1 LSVAHSYDLG
11 KTWGE
16 PKVVTPL
23 HVNCPRIQRMSDGK
37 LLLLVDVPRGGN
49 QFVATWDLYLWD
61 STDGGETWTNQRKLD
76 PEKVGGG
83 GCIVPS
89 RIAELDDG
97 SWLLAAAYFAE
108 PKHGGR
114 YVEILDYY
122 RSNDRGTTWEFIGQP
137 YHYPPHC
144 LSEPSPIRL
153 PDGRLVVYARE
164 SRADGL
170 PGAKGFSDDG
180 GKTWT
185 YQELAHP
192 ITGRTCAGL
201 LKDGRIMNTFRSG
214 VGRAAL
220 RAWIGDA
227 EDNTTS
233 QPAGGHFNDMH
244 SVGLKDDALHIDN
257 DGRRGQFTKYTLR
270 SPDAVADAH
279 QTRIEVTFEVQAVE
293 NQGRVATVSIPF
305 AGKLRIFPDHVEFA
319 HDPALRI
326 EVTLSEFHNYRV
338 VSAVAGTQIFVDGEL
353 KLDTDK
359 AASNVRVLPWGK
371 TSDYA
376 LEFGNEAKGLNAK
389 AVEVSQT
396 MADVYPANLTA
407 EVTGYSIW
415 KTFSAVYDDPQTTRQ
430 ELSWSAAKDR
440 FPDQYQLDHIVEVE
454 ASAAGHDQGYSE
466 WTQLDDGRI
475 FVVHYTDDASAASRV
490 NPHNFGVPWI
500 HGTFLS
506 LSDLPPR
513 RQKKLETQTLKE

>member
-1 LSVAHSYDLG
+1 
-11 KTWGE
+11 
-16 PKVVTPL
+16 
-23 HVNCPRIQRMSDGK
+23 
-37 LLLLVDVPRGGN
+37 
-49 QFVATWDLYLWD
+49 
-61 STDGGETWTNQRKLD
+61 
-76 PEKVGGG
+76 
-83 GCIVPS
+83 
-89 RIAELDDG
+89 
-97 SWLLAAAYFAE
+97 
-108 PKHGGR
+108 
-114 YVEILDYY
+114 
-122 RSNDRGTTWEFIGQP
+122 
-137 YHYPPHC
+137 
-144 LSEPSPIRL
+144 
-153 PDGRLVVYARE
+153 
-164 SRADGL
+164 
-170 PGAKGFSDDG
+170 
-180 GKTWT
+180 
-185 YQELAHP
+185 
-192 ITGRTCAGL
+192 L

-233 QPAGGHFNDMH
+233 QPAGAHFNDMH

-257 DGRRGQFTKYTLR
+257 DGRRGHFTKYTLR

-279 QTRIEVTFEVQAVE
+279 QTTIEVTFEVQAVE
-293 NQGRVATVSIPF
+293 NQGRAATVSIPF

-326 EVTLSEFHNYRV
+326 EVTPGEFHNYRV

-389 AVEVSQT
+389 AVEISQT
-396 MADVYPANLTA
+396 MPDVYPANLTA